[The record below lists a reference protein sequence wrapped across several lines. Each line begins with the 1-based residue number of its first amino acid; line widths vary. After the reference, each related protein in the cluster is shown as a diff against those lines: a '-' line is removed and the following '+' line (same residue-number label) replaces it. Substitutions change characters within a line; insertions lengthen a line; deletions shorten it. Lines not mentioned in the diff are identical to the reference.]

1 MSDIVKRLRNTYEWV
16 GFPAVP
22 LCVEAADE
30 IERLRSLADDMGR
43 TNIEDQKEIDRQ
55 RAEKTDLLKKRNEN
69 EMQKMIDY
77 WGKRA
82 EKAEADLELRR
93 MVYYGDIIIMTSEI
107 EQMCEE
113 IERLTAEVKKLE
125 GIIENLEDT
134 IDGAAEHMLGEDR

>member
-1 MSDIVKRLRNTYEWV
+1 MSNIVERLRNTYEWV

-30 IERLRSLADDMGR
+30 IERL
-43 TNIEDQKEIDRQ
+43 Q
-55 RAEKTDLLKKRNEN
+55 AEN
-69 EMQKMIDY
+69 DY